1 MKITIVGAGILGAST
16 AYHLAKKGYNVTIVD
31 RDDNGQATSAAAGM
45 ICPWLSQR
53 RNKAWYT
60 LVKNG
65 AAYYPQVIAE
75 LEKDGETNAGY
86 KQVGALRL
94 HTDEKKLRETMERAK
109 IKRQEAPEIG
119 ELLLLS
125 PRETKERFPLLSNG
139 TYSSLYAEGAAR
151 VDGRRLRNAL
161 LRGAERAGA
170 MFIQGDAVLLKDGA
184 SAVGIKVNE
193 KEIFSDTV
201 VVTAGAWAQSL
212 LTPFGIDVYVKE
224 QKAQIVHLHLPHTH
238 TETGNWPIVIP
249 PGKQYIAPFEQGQI
263 VAGSSQEDDAGFDE
277 RVTARPIEEILS
289 KTLQVAPGLAEA
301 EWTGTRVGFR
311 PFTPNF
317 LPVFGDTP
325 ELKGLLFAN
334 GLGATGLTMG
344 PYLGSVLARMA
355 VGKPVELDL
364 EDYAVETGRL

>member
-1 MKITIVGAGILGAST
+1 MHIIIVGAGILGAST
-16 AYHLAKKGYNVTIVD
+16 AYHLSKEGHAVTIVD
-31 RDDNGQATSAAAGM
+31 RGDNGQATAAATGM

-65 AAYYPQVIAE
+65 AAYYPKVIAE

-86 KQVGALRL
+86 KRVGALRL

-125 PRETKERFPLLSNG
+125 PRETKERFPLLSDG
-139 TYSSLYAEGAAR
+139 PYSSLYAEGAAR
-151 VDGRRLRNAL
+151 VDGRLLRDAL
-161 LRGAERAGA
+161 LRSAEKAGA
-170 MFIQGDAVLLKDGA
+170 AFIKGDAVLLKEETSVAG
-184 SAVGIKVNE
+184 VKVNE
-193 KEIFSDTV
+193 KEISGDTV

-212 LTPFGIDVYVKE
+212 MGPSGIDVQVTE
-224 QKAQIVHLHLPHTH
+224 QKAQILHLHLPHTK
-238 TETGNWPIVIP
+238 TGDWPIVIP
-249 PGKQYIAPFEQGQI
+249 PGKQYIAPFEQGRI
-263 VAGSSQEDDAGFDE
+263 VAGSSQENDAGFDE
-277 RVTARPIEEILS
+277 RVTAGPVHEILS
-289 KTLQVAPGLAEA
+289 KTLQVAPGLADA
-301 EWTGTRVGFR
+301 EWTDTRVGFR

-317 LPVFGDTP
+317 LPVFGRLP
-325 ELKGLLFAN
+325 GLSGLVFAN

-355 VGKPVELDL
+355 IGEDVELNVA
-364 EDYAVETGRL
+364 DYAIQTRRLS